1 MAFGIEGLAPFSIE
15 IDADAFVSQKG
26 EVSAPIT
33 AFHDLLITNRLILQ
47 PRIDLKLQAQR
58 VPDLDLGSGFTDV
71 ELGAR
76 LRYEITRNVAPHIG
90 VNWKRKL
97 GQTASIANANG
108 DPVSSLFFVAA
119 FAWCGDG

>member
-1 MAFGIEGLAPFSIE
+1 MRPLASKAWRPSSSRSTPTPLS
-15 IDADAFVSQKG
+15 ARG
-26 EVSAPIT
+26 EVSAQIT

-76 LRYEITRNVAPHIG
+76 LRYEITRNVAPYMG
-90 VNWKRKL
+90 VNWERKL
-97 GQTASIANANG
+97 GQTASIAKANG
-108 DPVSSLFFVAA
+108 DPVSSLFFMGGVRLV
-119 FAWCGDG
+119 W